1 MSRAPARILLTTDAV
16 GGVWTYSR
24 DLAALLAARGV
35 EVELALLGPAPTPAQ
50 REALAALPGVRL
62 HETGLPLEWMADSHA
77 LAALPASL
85 AALAR
90 CTQAE
95 LVQLHSPALV
105 GEVIW
110 PAPVL
115 AVLHSCPGTW
125 WRAVRG
131 TARVPEEFLG
141 HMAAVRLGLA
151 RAETVIAP
159 SRALA
164 RMAATVY
171 ALSREIRVVPNARPD
186 MAALPGGPRE
196 GILCA
201 GRLWDEGKNIA
212 LLDRATALARLPAA
226 AAGPRHGPHGAA
238 IGLTALRWLGV
249 LEPTALASEMARARL
264 FAAPALYEPFGLAVL
279 EAAQR
284 GAALMLSD
292 IPTFRELWRGAALFL
307 PKDDA
312 SAWAQA
318 LARLHEQPDT
328 CAVWGARARRRARR
342 YAAAR
347 FEAAMLSLYGLP
359 AVPPLIRATG

>member
-16 GGVWTYSR
+16 GGVWTYSL
-24 DLAALLAARGV
+24 DLAALLARRGM
-35 EVELALLGPAPTPAQ
+35 EVELALLGPALASAQ
-50 REALAALPGVRL
+50 QQAVAALPGVRL
-62 HETGLPLEWMADSHA
+62 HETGLPLEWLADSQA
-77 LAALPASL
+77 LAALPAAL

-90 CTQAE
+90 CLRVE

-105 GEVIW
+105 GDVIW

-131 TARVPEEFLG
+131 TAPPPEEFLWR
-141 HMAAVRLGLA
+141 MAAVRRGLA
-151 RAETVIAP
+151 RVEIVIAP

-164 RMAATVY
+164 RLAATVY
-171 ALSREIRVVPNARPD
+171 GLSREIRVVANARPD
-186 MAALPGGPRE
+186 VALPGGPRE

-212 LLDRATALARLPAA
+212 LLDRAAALARLPAA
-226 AAGPRHGPHGAA
+226 AAGPLQGPHGAA
-238 IGLTALRWLGV
+238 IGLTGLRWLGV
-249 LEPTALASEMARARL
+249 LAPAALAREMARARL

-279 EAAQR
+279 EAAQQ
-284 GAALMLSD
+284 GAALVLSD

-307 PKDDA
+307 PRDDA
-312 SAWAQA
+312 SAWAAA
-318 LARLHEQPDT
+318 LARLHEQPET
-328 CAVWGARARRRARR
+328 CAAWGARARRRARR

-359 AVPPLIRATG
+359 AVPPLIRAAG